1 MAMSPPLADHGA
13 RDRGGLALPAVV
25 RELLRDPTILRWHPE
40 DEVYEVMHGD
50 KFEQRCWRACPCGV
64 CVPVRLAPPPALR
77 ARAPGLMSPDEG
89 VHCAVAHR
97 GRARRGGPCGRAL
110 SVGVRWCGRG

>member
-1 MAMSPPLADHGA
+1 MSPPIADHGA

-50 KFEQRCWRACPCGV
+50 KFEQRCWRAARVACVCPCASRRR
-64 CVPVRLAPPPALR
+64 P
-77 ARAPGLMSPDEG
+77 
-89 VHCAVAHR
+89 CAR
-97 GRARRGGPCGRAL
+97 GRRG
-110 SVGVRWCGRG
+110 